1 MIDAPKNLT
10 RNILLGMLVGF
21 VLGAILYY
29 SNFLPLRLK
38 EFIEIYVFNL
48 GSSIFVN
55 LLKLL
60 IVPLVFFSLVSGIS
74 SLTNMTSLGNITL
87 KTVSLYLSTTA
98 IAVTLS
104 LIIGSIFKPGSGY
117 SSNISPPDKLPQGQ
131 GIYETILDIFPS
143 NIIEAMANNQML
155 AVVFFS
161 ILFGL
166 ALNKTNHLTNNF
178 SESFEK
184 LNTVFMQLVIM
195 IISFAPIGVFC
206 LIGKFV
212 IADGL
217 DIFQEA
223 FKYVTLLILV
233 LFIHAF
239 VTYSLILKMFT
250 NLSLLTFFK
259 KMREVAIFAFSTSSS
274 AATIPVTLKTV
285 QDNLGVNKNVAS
297 FVIPVGATINMDGTA
312 IMQGMATIFIAQMS
326 GIDLSLIQYVQVV
339 ILAVVTSIGTAA
351 VPSAGTITLVIIL
364 QQFGL
369 PLEAIGII
377 LAVDRI
383 LDMLRTSVNVTGDAA
398 VACIVAKS
406 EGKLNEIVFNDP
418 NADKVAEDISSL
430 EFHQQTK
437 E

>member
-1 MIDAPKNLT
+1 MIETPKNLT
-10 RNILLGMLVGF
+10 RNILLGMFLGFLVGSLF
-21 VLGAILYY
+21 FYLNIFPESLIT
-29 SNFLPLRLK
+29 
-38 EFIEIYVFNL
+38 FIKVYVFNL
-48 GSSIFVN
+48 GSAIFVN

-74 SLTNMTSLGNITL
+74 SLTSMTSLGNITF
-87 KTVSLYLSTTA
+87 KTITLYLSTTA
-98 IAVTLS
+98 IAVSLS
-104 LIIGSIFKPGSGY
+104 LIVGSIFKPGAGY
-117 SSNISPPDKLPQGQ
+117 SSNIAPPENLPEGQ

-143 NIIEAMANNQML
+143 NIIEAMAQNQML

-166 ALNKTNHLTNNF
+166 ALNKTNHLTGNF
-178 SESFEK
+178 SEAFEK

-212 IADGL
+212 ITDGL

-223 FKYVTLLILV
+223 FKYVILLISV
-233 LFIHAF
+233 LIIHAF
-239 VTYSLILKMFT
+239 VTYSLILKIFT
-250 NLSLLTFFK
+250 NLNIWTFFK
-259 KMREVAIFAFSTSSS
+259 KMKEVAIFAFSTSSS
-274 AATIPVTLKTV
+274 AATIPVTLKAV
-285 QDNLGVNKNVAS
+285 QDDLGVNKNVAS

-326 GIDLSLIQYVQVV
+326 GIDLTLIQYVQVV

-398 VACIVAKS
+398 IACIVADS
-406 EGKLNEIVFNDP
+406 EDLLDKDIFN
-418 NADKVAEDISSL
+418 K
-430 EFHQQTK
+430 
-437 E
+437 

>member
-166 ALNKTNHLTNNF
+166 A
-178 SESFEK
+178 
-184 LNTVFMQLVIM
+184 Q
-195 IISFAPIGVFC
+195 
-206 LIGKFV
+206 
-212 IADGL
+212 
-217 DIFQEA
+217 
-223 FKYVTLLILV
+223 
-233 LFIHAF
+233 
-239 VTYSLILKMFT
+239 
-250 NLSLLTFFK
+250 
-259 KMREVAIFAFSTSSS
+259 
-274 AATIPVTLKTV
+274 
-285 QDNLGVNKNVAS
+285 
-297 FVIPVGATINMDGTA
+297 
-312 IMQGMATIFIAQMS
+312 
-326 GIDLSLIQYVQVV
+326 
-339 ILAVVTSIGTAA
+339 
-351 VPSAGTITLVIIL
+351 
-364 QQFGL
+364 
-369 PLEAIGII
+369 
-377 LAVDRI
+377 
-383 LDMLRTSVNVTGDAA
+383 
-398 VACIVAKS
+398 
-406 EGKLNEIVFNDP
+406 
-418 NADKVAEDISSL
+418 
-430 EFHQQTK
+430 
-437 E
+437 

>member
-1 MIDAPKNLT
+1 MIDTPKNLT
-10 RNILLGMLVGF
+10 RNILLGMFLGF
-21 VLGAILYY
+21 VIGSFFYY
-29 SNFLPLRLK
+29 LDLFPDSLVSFVRV
-38 EFIEIYVFNL
+38 YVFNL

-74 SLTNMTSLGNITL
+74 SLTSMQSLGNITF
-87 KTVSLYLSTTA
+87 KTIALYLSTTA
-98 IAVTLS
+98 IAVSLS
-104 LIIGSIFKPGSGY
+104 LIVGSIFKPGSGY
-117 SSNISPPDKLPQGQ
+117 SSEIAPPDKLPEGQ
-131 GIYETILDIFPS
+131 GIYETILGIFPA
-143 NIIEAMANNQML
+143 NIIEAMAQNQML

-166 ALNKTNHLTNNF
+166 ALNKTNHLTDNF
-178 SESFEK
+178 SKSFEK

-212 IADGL
+212 ITDGL

-223 FKYVTLLILV
+223 FKYVSLLMAV
-233 LFIHAF
+233 LIIHAF
-239 VTYSLILKMFT
+239 LTYSLILKIFT
-250 NLSLLTFFK
+250 NLSIGTFYR
-259 KMREVAIFAFSTSSS
+259 KMKDVAIFAFSTSSS

-285 QDNLGVNKNVAS
+285 QDELGVNKNVSS

-312 IMQGMATIFIAQMS
+312 IMQGMATVFIAQMS
-326 GIDLSLIQYVQVV
+326 GIDLTLFQYIQVV

-398 VACIVAKS
+398 VACIVADS
-406 EGKLNEIVFNDP
+406 ENLIDKNLFN
-418 NADKVAEDISSL
+418 K
-430 EFHQQTK
+430 
-437 E
+437 

>member
-1 MIDAPKNLT
+1 MIDTPKNLT
-10 RNILLGMLVGF
+10 RNILLGMFLGF
-21 VLGAILYY
+21 VIGSFFYY
-29 SNFLPLRLK
+29 LDLFPDSLVSFVRV
-38 EFIEIYVFNL
+38 YVFNL

-74 SLTNMTSLGNITL
+74 SLTSMQSLGNITF
-87 KTVSLYLSTTA
+87 KTIALYLSTTA
-98 IAVTLS
+98 IAVSLS
-104 LIIGSIFKPGSGY
+104 LIVGSIFKPGSDY
-117 SSNISPPDKLPQGQ
+117 ASEIAPPDKLPEGQ
-131 GIYETILDIFPS
+131 GIYETILDIFPA
-143 NIIEAMANNQML
+143 NIIEAMAQNQML

-166 ALNKTNHLTNNF
+166 ALNKTNHLTDNF
-178 SESFEK
+178 SKSFEK

-212 IADGL
+212 ITDGL

-223 FKYVTLLILV
+223 FKYVLLLIVV
-233 LFIHAF
+233 LIIHAF
-239 VTYSLILKMFT
+239 LTYSLILKIFT
-250 NLSLLTFFK
+250 NLSIGTFYK
-259 KMREVAIFAFSTSSS
+259 KMKDVAIFAFSTSSS

-285 QDNLGVNKNVAS
+285 QDELGVNKNVSS

-312 IMQGMATIFIAQMS
+312 IMQGMATVFIAQMS
-326 GIDLSLIQYVQVV
+326 GIDLTLFQYIQVV

-398 VACIVAKS
+398 VACIVADS
-406 EGKLNEIVFNDP
+406 ENLLDKNLFN
-418 NADKVAEDISSL
+418 K
-430 EFHQQTK
+430 
-437 E
+437 

>member
-117 SSNISPPDKLPQGQ
+117 SSNISPQDKLPQGQ

-239 VTYSLILKMFT
+239 VTYSLILKIFT

-326 GIDLSLIQYVQVV
+326 GIDLTLIQYVQVV

-398 VACIVAKS
+398 VACIVANS
-406 EGKLNEIVFNDP
+406 EGLL
-418 NADKVAEDISSL
+418 DKNIYN
-430 EFHQQTK
+430 K
-437 E
+437 

>member
-1 MIDAPKNLT
+1 MLETPKNLT
-10 RNILLGMLVGF
+10 RNILLGMLFGF
-21 VLGAILYY
+21 LTGALFFYV
-29 SNFLPLRLK
+29 NVFPDNLTDFLTK
-38 EFIEIYVFNL
+38 YVFNL
-48 GSSIFVN
+48 GSAIFIN

-74 SLTNMTSLGNITL
+74 SLTSMKSLGNITF
-87 KTVSLYLSTTA
+87 KTIGLYLGTTA
-98 IAVTLS
+98 IAVSLS
-104 LIIGSIFKPGSGY
+104 LIVGSIFKPGSGY
-117 SSNISPPDKLPQGQ
+117 SSNIAPPENLPQGQ

-184 LNTVFMQLVIM
+184 FNTVFMQLVLM

-212 IADGL
+212 ITDGL

-223 FKYVTLLILV
+223 FKYVLLLILV
-233 LFIHAF
+233 LVIHAF
-239 VTYSLILKMFT
+239 ITYSFILKIFT
-250 NLSLLTFFK
+250 NLNIFTFFG
-259 KMREVAIFAFSTSSS
+259 KMKDVAIFAFSTSSS

-285 QDNLGVNKNVAS
+285 QDDLGVNKNVSS
-297 FVIPVGATINMDGTA
+297 FVVPVGATINMDGTA

-326 GIDLSLIQYVQVV
+326 GIDLTFFQYIQVV

-398 VACIVAKS
+398 VACIVANS
-406 EGKLNEIVFNDP
+406 EGLLDKNLFN
-418 NADKVAEDISSL
+418 K
-430 EFHQQTK
+430 
-437 E
+437 

>member
-1 MIDAPKNLT
+1 MIDTPKNLT
-10 RNILLGMLVGF
+10 RNILLGMFLGF
-21 VLGAILYY
+21 VIGSFFYY
-29 SNFLPLRLK
+29 LDLFPDSLVSFVRV
-38 EFIEIYVFNL
+38 YVFNL

-74 SLTNMTSLGNITL
+74 SLTSMQSLGNITF
-87 KTVSLYLSTTA
+87 KTIALYLSTTA
-98 IAVTLS
+98 IAVSLS
-104 LIIGSIFKPGSGY
+104 LIVGSIFKPGSGY
-117 SSNISPPDKLPQGQ
+117 SSEIAPPDKLPEGQ
-131 GIYETILDIFPS
+131 GIYETILDIFPA
-143 NIIEAMANNQML
+143 NIIEAMAQNQML

-166 ALNKTNHLTNNF
+166 ALNKTNHLTDNF
-178 SESFEK
+178 SNSFEK

-212 IADGL
+212 ITDGL

-223 FKYVTLLILV
+223 FQYVLLLITV
-233 LFIHAF
+233 LIIHAF
-239 VTYSLILKMFT
+239 VTYSLVLKIFT
-250 NLSLLTFFK
+250 NLSIITFFK
-259 KMREVAIFAFSTSSS
+259 KMKDAAIFAFSTSSS

-285 QDNLGVNKNVAS
+285 QDELGVNKNVSS

-312 IMQGMATIFIAQMS
+312 IMQGMATVFIAQMS
-326 GIDLSLIQYVQVV
+326 GIDLTLLQYVQVV

-398 VACIVAKS
+398 VACIVADS
-406 EGKLNEIVFNDP
+406 ENLI
-418 NADKVAEDISSL
+418 DKNL
-430 EFHQQTK
+430 YNK
-437 E
+437 

>member
-1 MIDAPKNLT
+1 MIDTPKNLT
-10 RNILLGMLVGF
+10 RNILLGMFLGF
-21 VLGAILYY
+21 VIGSFFYY
-29 SNFLPLRLK
+29 LDLFPDSLVSFVRV
-38 EFIEIYVFNL
+38 YVFNL

-55 LLKLL
+55 FLKLL
-60 IVPLVFFSLVSGIS
+60 IVPLVFFYLVSGIS
-74 SLTNMTSLGNITL
+74 SLTSMQSLGNITF
-87 KTVSLYLSTTA
+87 KTIALYLSTTA
-98 IAVTLS
+98 IAVSLS
-104 LIIGSIFKPGSGY
+104 LIVGSIFKPGSGY
-117 SSNISPPDKLPQGQ
+117 SSEIAPPDKLPEGQ
-131 GIYETILDIFPS
+131 GIYETILDIFPA
-143 NIIEAMANNQML
+143 NIIEAMAQNQML

-166 ALNKTNHLTNNF
+166 ALNKTNHLTDNF
-178 SESFEK
+178 SKSFEK

-212 IADGL
+212 ITDGL

-223 FKYVTLLILV
+223 FKYVLLLIVV
-233 LFIHAF
+233 LIIHAF
-239 VTYSLILKMFT
+239 LTYSLILKIFN
-250 NLSLLTFFK
+250 NLSIGTFYR
-259 KMREVAIFAFSTSSS
+259 KMKDVAIFAFSTSSS

-285 QDNLGVNKNVAS
+285 QDELGVNKNVSS

-312 IMQGMATIFIAQMS
+312 IMQGMATVFIAQMS
-326 GIDLSLIQYVQVV
+326 GIDLTLFQYIQVV

-398 VACIVAKS
+398 VACIVAHS
-406 EGKLNEIVFNDP
+406 EDLIDKNLFN
-418 NADKVAEDISSL
+418 K
-430 EFHQQTK
+430 
-437 E
+437 

>member
-10 RNILLGMLVGF
+10 RNILLGMFIGFIVG
-21 VLGAILYY
+21 AALYY
-29 SNFLPLRLK
+29 SNFFPYTIK
-38 EFIEIYVFNL
+38 QFVEIYIFNL

-74 SLTNMTSLGNITL
+74 SLTNMTSLGNITF
-87 KTVSLYLSTTA
+87 KTITLYLSTTA
-98 IAVTLS
+98 IAVSLS

-117 SSNISPPDKLPQGQ
+117 SSNIAPPDKLPQGQ
-131 GIYETILDIFPS
+131 GIYETVLDIFPS

-223 FKYVTLLILV
+223 FKYVILLIIV
-233 LFIHAF
+233 LIIHAF
-239 VTYSLILKMFT
+239 VTYSLILKIFT
-250 NLSLLTFFK
+250 NLSLATFFK

-312 IMQGMATIFIAQMS
+312 IMQGMATVFIAQMS

-398 VACIVAKS
+398 VACIVANS
-406 EGKLNEIVFNDP
+406 EDLL
-418 NADKVAEDISSL
+418 DKNIYN
-430 EFHQQTK
+430 K
-437 E
+437 

>member
-10 RNILLGMLVGF
+10 RNILLGMLAGF

-326 GIDLSLIQYVQVV
+326 GIDLTLIQYVQVV

-398 VACIVAKS
+398 VACIVANS
-406 EGKLNEIVFNDP
+406 EGLL
-418 NADKVAEDISSL
+418 DKNIYN
-430 EFHQQTK
+430 K
-437 E
+437 

>member
-1 MIDAPKNLT
+1 MIETPKNLT
-10 RNILLGMLVGF
+10 RNILLGMFLGFLVGSLF
-21 VLGAILYY
+21 FYLNIFSESLIT
-29 SNFLPLRLK
+29 
-38 EFIEIYVFNL
+38 FIKVYVFNL
-48 GSSIFVN
+48 GSAIFVN

-74 SLTNMTSLGNITL
+74 SLTSMTSLGNITF
-87 KTVSLYLSTTA
+87 KTITLYLSTTA
-98 IAVTLS
+98 IAVSLS
-104 LIIGSIFKPGSGY
+104 LIVGSIFKPGAGY
-117 SSNISPPDKLPQGQ
+117 SSNIAPPENLPEGQ

-143 NIIEAMANNQML
+143 NIIEAMAQNQML

-166 ALNKTNHLTNNF
+166 ALNKTNHLTGNF
-178 SESFEK
+178 SEAFEK

-212 IADGL
+212 ITDGL

-223 FKYVTLLILV
+223 FKYVILLISV
-233 LFIHAF
+233 LIIHAF
-239 VTYSLILKMFT
+239 VTYSLILKIFT
-250 NLSLLTFFK
+250 NLNIWTFFK
-259 KMREVAIFAFSTSSS
+259 KMKEVAIFAFSTSSS

-326 GIDLSLIQYVQVV
+326 GIDLTLIQYAQVV

-398 VACIVAKS
+398 IACIVADS
-406 EGKLNEIVFNDP
+406 EGLLDKGIFN
-418 NADKVAEDISSL
+418 K
-430 EFHQQTK
+430 
-437 E
+437 

>member
-10 RNILLGMLVGF
+10 RNILLGMFIGFIVG
-21 VLGAILYY
+21 AALYY
-29 SNFLPLRLK
+29 SNFFPYAIK
-38 EFIEIYVFNL
+38 QFIEIYIFNL

-74 SLTNMTSLGNITL
+74 SLTNMTSLGNITF
-87 KTVSLYLSTTA
+87 KTITLYLSTTA
-98 IAVTLS
+98 IAVSLS

-117 SSNISPPDKLPQGQ
+117 SSNIAPPDKLPQGQ
-131 GIYETILDIFPS
+131 GIYETVLDIFPS

-223 FKYVTLLILV
+223 FKYVALLIIV
-233 LFIHAF
+233 LIIHAF
-239 VTYSLILKMFT
+239 VTYSLILKIFT
-250 NLSLLTFFK
+250 NLSLATFYR

-312 IMQGMATIFIAQMS
+312 IMQGMATVFIAQMS

-398 VACIVAKS
+398 VACIVANS
-406 EGKLNEIVFNDP
+406 EDLL
-418 NADKVAEDISSL
+418 DKNIYN
-430 EFHQQTK
+430 K
-437 E
+437 

>member
-1 MIDAPKNLT
+1 MIETPKNLT
-10 RNILLGMLVGF
+10 RNILLGMFLGFLVGSLF
-21 VLGAILYY
+21 FYLNIFPESLIT
-29 SNFLPLRLK
+29 
-38 EFIEIYVFNL
+38 FIKVYVFNL
-48 GSSIFVN
+48 GSTIFVN

-74 SLTNMTSLGNITL
+74 SLTSMTSLGNITF
-87 KTVSLYLSTTA
+87 KTITLYLSTTA
-98 IAVTLS
+98 IAVSLS
-104 LIIGSIFKPGSGY
+104 LIVGSIFKPGAGY
-117 SSNISPPDKLPQGQ
+117 SSNIAPPENLPEGQ

-143 NIIEAMANNQML
+143 NIIEAMAQNQML

-166 ALNKTNHLTNNF
+166 ALNKTNHLTGNF
-178 SESFEK
+178 SEAFEK

-212 IADGL
+212 ITDGL

-223 FKYVTLLILV
+223 FKYVILLISV
-233 LFIHAF
+233 LIIHAF
-239 VTYSLILKMFT
+239 ITYSLILKIFT
-250 NLSLLTFFK
+250 NLNIWTFFK
-259 KMREVAIFAFSTSSS
+259 KMKEVAIFAFSTSSS

-326 GIDLSLIQYVQVV
+326 GIDLTLIQYVQVV

-398 VACIVAKS
+398 IACIVANS
-406 EGKLNEIVFNDP
+406 EGLLDKGIFN
-418 NADKVAEDISSL
+418 K
-430 EFHQQTK
+430 
-437 E
+437 

>member
-1 MIDAPKNLT
+1 MIDTPKNLT
-10 RNILLGMLVGF
+10 RNILLGMFLGF
-21 VLGAILYY
+21 VIGSFFYY
-29 SNFLPLRLK
+29 LDLFPDSLVSFVRV
-38 EFIEIYVFNL
+38 YVFNL

-74 SLTNMTSLGNITL
+74 SLTSMQSLGNITF
-87 KTVSLYLSTTA
+87 KTIALYLSTTA
-98 IAVTLS
+98 IAVSLS
-104 LIIGSIFKPGSGY
+104 LIVGSIFKPGSGY
-117 SSNISPPDKLPQGQ
+117 SSEIAPPDKLPEGQ
-131 GIYETILDIFPS
+131 GIYETILDIFPA
-143 NIIEAMANNQML
+143 NIIEAMAQNQML

-166 ALNKTNHLTNNF
+166 ALNKTNHLTDNF
-178 SESFEK
+178 SKSFEK

-212 IADGL
+212 ITDGL

-223 FKYVTLLILV
+223 FKYVLLLIVV
-233 LFIHAF
+233 LIIHAF
-239 VTYSLILKMFT
+239 LTYSLILKIFT
-250 NLSLLTFFK
+250 NLSIGTFYK
-259 KMREVAIFAFSTSSS
+259 KMKDVAIFAFSTSSS

-285 QDNLGVNKNVAS
+285 QDELGVNINVSS

-312 IMQGMATIFIAQMS
+312 IMQGMATVFIAQMS
-326 GIDLSLIQYVQVV
+326 GIDLTLFQYIQVV

-398 VACIVAKS
+398 VACIVADS
-406 EGKLNEIVFNDP
+406 ENLIDKNLFN
-418 NADKVAEDISSL
+418 K
-430 EFHQQTK
+430 
-437 E
+437 

>member
-117 SSNISPPDKLPQGQ
+117 SSNVSPPDKLPQGQ

-166 ALNKTNHLTNNF
+166 ALNKTNHLTDNF

-250 NLSLLTFFK
+250 NLSLFTFFK

-398 VACIVAKS
+398 VACIVANS
-406 EGKLNEIVFNDP
+406 EGLL
-418 NADKVAEDISSL
+418 DKNIYN
-430 EFHQQTK
+430 K
-437 E
+437 